1 MPSRKRNDTEAIV
14 SKTPQE
20 KKILSYQKD
29 RRNTYGESTHGARK
43 AIPQRK
49 AWVNRTY
56 RHTVRQQLWTTNT
69 GADHDLDPV
78 GKVKRKGWVKAAD
91 TRLGDVVYA
100 KHARRNTMGVNE
112 APPAPSPAQAEAKR
126 RVLQRRDREFRWS
139 QW

>member
-1 MPSRKRNDTEAIV
+1 
-14 SKTPQE
+14 
-20 KKILSYQKD
+20 
-29 RRNTYGESTHGARK
+29 
-43 AIPQRK
+43 
-49 AWVNRTY
+49 
-56 RHTVRQQLWTTNT
+56 
-69 GADHDLDPV
+69 
-78 GKVKRKGWVKAAD
+78 VKRKGWVKAAD